1 MPVVDITNL
10 QYTNNH
16 ENGGILFILFLY
28 QQSQI
33 MPKNKKLEMKRVG
46 YICYVEPCV
55 SNIPDHYQCSFTST
69 DRTHLMSQTKW
80 REEYEEQLEF
90 FQVLPLEKILI
101 LIPSLLTGLF
111 QIVLPK
117 YARDS

>member
-1 MPVVDITNL
+1 
-10 QYTNNH
+10 
-16 ENGGILFILFLY
+16 
-28 QQSQI
+28 
-33 MPKNKKLEMKRVG
+33 
-46 YICYVEPCV
+46 
-55 SNIPDHYQCSFTST
+55 
-69 DRTHLMSQTKW
+69 MSQTKW